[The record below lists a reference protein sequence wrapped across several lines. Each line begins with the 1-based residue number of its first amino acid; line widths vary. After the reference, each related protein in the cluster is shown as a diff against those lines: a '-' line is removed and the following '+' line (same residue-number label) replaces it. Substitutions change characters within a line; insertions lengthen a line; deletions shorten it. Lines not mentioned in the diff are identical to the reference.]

1 MAKRNPNKGF
11 FVSMHPGW
19 SDTPSVKDAMPEF
32 YEKMKEKL
40 KSPEEAADTI
50 VWLSLCKPTLINNG
64 AFYF

>member
-1 MAKRNPNKGF
+1 
-11 FVSMHPGW
+11 MHPGW

-50 VWLSLCKPTLINNG
+50 IWLSLCKPNLINNG
-64 AFYF
+64 GFYF